1 MAATTSSAGVASS
14 SDPVMKKEQEK
25 AQPPPPEFL
34 FLNFLAFGAVA
45 SFVFGRRTPV
55 PGELFS
61 VDGDFETT
69 ILEVCP
75 SIVVICIFLTTYNLY
90 DAMGCGLSKLYA
102 GLQTTPYN
110 EWPTRMPESV
120 YVAERIQ
127 SNQLEQMTPFI
138 VSTLMFSWIVN
149 GTVGAMLATTWVVL
163 RRMYAYHYRSSV
175 GKKMV
180 DKNLGMFTI
189 PCYFIINTMSM
200 GTVVHLVRYCV
211 NVYLFKSSSSSSS
224 S

>member
-1 MAATTSSAGVASS
+1 MVVTNAAAGAAMSN
-14 SDPVMKKEQEK
+14 SDMVMKEQEK
-25 AQPPPPEFL
+25 AKPPPPEFL
-34 FLNFLAFGAVA
+34 FLNFLVFGVVA

-55 PGELFS
+55 PGELFPT
-61 VDGDFETT
+61 DGGDFDT
-69 ILEVCP
+69 IILDICP

-90 DAMGCGLSKLYA
+90 DAMGCGVSKLNA
-102 GLQTTPYN
+102 GIQTTNYN
-110 EWPTRMPESV
+110 EWPSRMPESV

-127 SNQLEQMTPFI
+127 SNQVEQMTPFI

-149 GTVGAMLATTWVVL
+149 GTVGAVLATTWVGL
-163 RRMYAYHYRSSV
+163 RRMYAYRYRSSV

-180 DKNLGMFTI
+180 DKNLGMFTV

-211 NVYLFKSSSSSSS
+211 NVYLFKSTMS
-224 S
+224 